1 MNQELQGS
9 DDSAIRRFSI
19 FTLSGQACCT
29 MSSQTSNSWHW
40 KGWDSYSL
48 IVLPSLESKP
58 ILLTLDLWEGGGQQ
72 GGAFTDDKETL
83 TKHGRRTLMPCH
95 RVLSGTR
102 ALTAPA
108 VLCLWVHSEHRGPR
122 GLRRFCFHASHVLAK
137 THYVM
142 LSLKNIL
149 FIFLN
154 SGWNTKVRA
163 WARNFKSQTQK
174 E

>member
-58 ILLTLDLWEGGGQQ
+58 ILLTLDLWEAEGSREEPSLM
-72 GGAFTDDKETL
+72 TK
-83 TKHGRRTLMPCH
+83 KHGRRTLMPCH

-108 VLCLWVHSEHRGPR
+108 VLWSVSSQRAPR
-122 GLRRFCFHASHVLAK
+122 AAGTSQVLLSCESCPCQDTLCYAFFKKYLVYFFKLR
-137 THYVM
+137 
-142 LSLKNIL
+142 LKY
-149 FIFLN
+149 
-154 SGWNTKVRA
+154 
-163 WARNFKSQTQK
+163 KSQSMGT
-174 E
+174 EF

>member
-108 VLCLWVHSEHRGPR
+108 VLWSVSSQRAPR
-122 GLRRFCFHASHVLAK
+122 AAGTSQVLLSCESCPCQDTLCYAFFKKYLVYFFKLR
-137 THYVM
+137 
-142 LSLKNIL
+142 LKY
-149 FIFLN
+149 
-154 SGWNTKVRA
+154 
-163 WARNFKSQTQK
+163 KSQSMGT
-174 E
+174 EF